1 MSLKI
6 QPRKIA
12 GWEFFEKYYYDQTAA
27 ETLPAEVGEVE
38 GWFIEALKGCRRVL
52 DVGCG
57 AGWPGVHVAPH
68 VGQLVGI
75 DASSMAIA
83 AARQIASGISNM
95 SFEVGGME
103 GLPHGDGGFDG
114 AMLCGLLESM
124 DWDAV
129 HRMMPEVRR
138 VLSPDGRVAVLD
150 QDWLDCLSRNPRQT
164 ARIRLRKGRLMLQ
177 IVERSLSPH
186 TEVDTRYIVDP
197 NSLAGREMLTW
208 LGGREQIPASITSDD
223 LDPADVLDAEYD
235 VAAQFDA
242 DSLAQLF
249 ASYGFCDIKSSS
261 RAVPAWGQN
270 VTFLT
275 AIR

>member
-12 GWEFFEKYYYDQTAA
+12 GWEFFEKRYYDQTAA
-27 ETLPAEVGEVE
+27 ETLPAEAGEVE

-57 AGWPGVHVAPH
+57 AGWPGVYVATQ
-68 VGQLVGI
+68 VGELVGI
-75 DASSMAIA
+75 DASPKAIA
-83 AARQIASGISNM
+83 AARRIASSISNM
-95 SFEVGGME
+95 SFEVGGIE
-103 GLPHGDGGFDG
+103 GLPHGDGEFDG

-150 QDWLDCLSRNPRQT
+150 QDWLDFISRNPLMT
-164 ARIRLRKGRLMLQ
+164 TSIRLRKGQLMLQ
-177 IVERSLSPH
+177 VVERSLSPH
-186 TEVDTRYIVDP
+186 TEIDARYIIDP
-197 NSLAGREMLTW
+197 NSLTGREMLTW
-208 LGGREQIPASITSDD
+208 LGGRERIPTSMKPDD
-223 LDPADVLDAEYD
+223 LDPADIISAEYD

-242 DSLAQLF
+242 DSLADLF
-249 ASYGFCDIKSSS
+249 ASYGFRSISSSS
-261 RAVPAWGQN
+261 RLVPAWGQK